1 MRRFLPLCCCLLA
14 AMPLSA
20 RTGALERNIRVVAD
34 SVRATVFGDGDTLV
48 VNNAHRYPTMSVCK
62 FHQALALLDSL
73 DRAGLP
79 LTTRIPVLR
88 SDLLSDTWSPLRD
101 ARPEGGYE
109 LTAAELLD
117 YSVAQSDN
125 NVCDLLFRFLGGP
138 KTVNRYVARLGVGRT
153 AIVADEETMHRRPD
167 NQYLNWTTP
176 LAAVRLLERFRRGEL
191 LSAEYGD
198 FLLETMFGTTTG
210 PDKLRGLLPADVA
223 VAHKTGSAFRDAQG
237 VMVADNDIGIVRL
250 PDGRSYSIAVFVMD
264 SRGSSTTTPSGDNEK
279 PLFRRGFFRRLF
291 QRFDHFREHLRNGVF
306 LLRGEEVAVGF
317 IGGVRCD
324 GSRHGGFG
332 QRMHGKLTA
341 CGDARESE
349 HHSCGTVAD
358 HQLSLFA
365 EGFQHLHQVLV
376 PGFAGM
382 LCEDRHGVA
391 AGEYE
396 GVVLVFMAFEVGD
409 DIVGGQADARIG
421 ADFAAVGY
429 REEGVGNFVFEKCFQ
444 ILEQAHPVHG
454 IHGHD
459 GCSLCHSHNFLNET
473 TVILSKFIT
482 FVNKY
487 TINRVLKQVRT

>member
-1 MRRFLPLCCCLLA
+1 
-14 AMPLSA
+14 MPLSA
-20 RTGALERNIRVVAD
+20 RTGALERDIRVVAD
-34 SVRATVFGDGDTLV
+34 SVRATVGVAVVFGDGDTLV
-48 VNNAHRYPTMSVCK
+48 VNNAHRYPTMSVYK

-191 LSAEYGD
+191 LAAEYGD

-264 SRGSSTTTPSGDNEK
+264 SREDDRTNA
-279 PLFRRGFFRRLF
+279 
-291 QRFDHFREHLRNGVF
+291 
-306 LLRGEEVAVGF
+306 AV
-317 IGGVRCD
+317 I
-324 GSRHGGFG
+324 
-332 QRMHGKLTA
+332 
-341 CGDARESE
+341 
-349 HHSCGTVAD
+349 
-358 HQLSLFA
+358 
-365 EGFQHLHQVLV
+365 
-376 PGFAGM
+376 
-382 LCEDRHGVA
+382 
-391 AGEYE
+391 
-396 GVVLVFMAFEVGD
+396 
-409 DIVGGQADARIG
+409 ARISRLVY
-421 ADFAAVGY
+421 DCAV
-429 REEGVGNFVFEKCFQ
+429 R
-444 ILEQAHPVHG
+444 
-454 IHGHD
+454 
-459 GCSLCHSHNFLNET
+459 
-473 TVILSKFIT
+473 
-482 FVNKY
+482 
-487 TINRVLKQVRT
+487 R

>member
-1 MRRFLPLCCCLLA
+1 
-14 AMPLSA
+14 MPLSA
-20 RTGALERNIRVVAD
+20 RTGALERDIRVVAD
-34 SVRATVFGDGDTLV
+34 GVRATVGVAVVFGDGDTLV
-48 VNNAHRYPTMSVCK
+48 VNNAHRYPTMSVYK

-138 KTVNRYVARLGVGRT
+138 ETVNRYVARLGVGRT

-264 SRGSSTTTPSGDNEK
+264 SREDDRTNA
-279 PLFRRGFFRRLF
+279 
-291 QRFDHFREHLRNGVF
+291 
-306 LLRGEEVAVGF
+306 AV
-317 IGGVRCD
+317 I
-324 GSRHGGFG
+324 
-332 QRMHGKLTA
+332 
-341 CGDARESE
+341 
-349 HHSCGTVAD
+349 
-358 HQLSLFA
+358 
-365 EGFQHLHQVLV
+365 
-376 PGFAGM
+376 
-382 LCEDRHGVA
+382 
-391 AGEYE
+391 
-396 GVVLVFMAFEVGD
+396 
-409 DIVGGQADARIG
+409 ARISRLVY
-421 ADFAAVGY
+421 DCAV
-429 REEGVGNFVFEKCFQ
+429 R
-444 ILEQAHPVHG
+444 
-454 IHGHD
+454 
-459 GCSLCHSHNFLNET
+459 
-473 TVILSKFIT
+473 
-482 FVNKY
+482 
-487 TINRVLKQVRT
+487 R

>member
-1 MRRFLPLCCCLLA
+1 
-14 AMPLSA
+14 MPLSA
-20 RTGALERNIRVVAD
+20 RTRALERDIRVVAD
-34 SVRATVFGDGDTLV
+34 SVRATVGVAVVFGDGDTLV
-48 VNNAHRYPTMSVCK
+48 VNNAHRYPTMSVYK

-264 SRGSSTTTPSGDNEK
+264 SREDDRTNA
-279 PLFRRGFFRRLF
+279 
-291 QRFDHFREHLRNGVF
+291 
-306 LLRGEEVAVGF
+306 AV
-317 IGGVRCD
+317 I
-324 GSRHGGFG
+324 
-332 QRMHGKLTA
+332 
-341 CGDARESE
+341 
-349 HHSCGTVAD
+349 
-358 HQLSLFA
+358 
-365 EGFQHLHQVLV
+365 
-376 PGFAGM
+376 
-382 LCEDRHGVA
+382 
-391 AGEYE
+391 
-396 GVVLVFMAFEVGD
+396 
-409 DIVGGQADARIG
+409 ARISRLVY
-421 ADFAAVGY
+421 DCAV
-429 REEGVGNFVFEKCFQ
+429 R
-444 ILEQAHPVHG
+444 
-454 IHGHD
+454 
-459 GCSLCHSHNFLNET
+459 
-473 TVILSKFIT
+473 
-482 FVNKY
+482 
-487 TINRVLKQVRT
+487 R

>member
-20 RTGALERNIRVVAD
+20 RTGALERDIRVVAD
-34 SVRATVFGDGDTLV
+34 GVRATVGVAVVFGDGDTLV
-48 VNNAHRYPTMSVCK
+48 VNNAHRYPTMSVYK

-109 LTAAELLD
+109 LTTAELLD

-264 SRGSSTTTPSGDNEK
+264 SREDDRTNA
-279 PLFRRGFFRRLF
+279 
-291 QRFDHFREHLRNGVF
+291 
-306 LLRGEEVAVGF
+306 AV
-317 IGGVRCD
+317 I
-324 GSRHGGFG
+324 
-332 QRMHGKLTA
+332 
-341 CGDARESE
+341 
-349 HHSCGTVAD
+349 
-358 HQLSLFA
+358 
-365 EGFQHLHQVLV
+365 
-376 PGFAGM
+376 
-382 LCEDRHGVA
+382 
-391 AGEYE
+391 
-396 GVVLVFMAFEVGD
+396 
-409 DIVGGQADARIG
+409 ARISRLVY
-421 ADFAAVGY
+421 DYAV
-429 REEGVGNFVFEKCFQ
+429 R
-444 ILEQAHPVHG
+444 
-454 IHGHD
+454 
-459 GCSLCHSHNFLNET
+459 
-473 TVILSKFIT
+473 
-482 FVNKY
+482 
-487 TINRVLKQVRT
+487 R

>member
-1 MRRFLPLCCCLLA
+1 
-14 AMPLSA
+14 MPLSA
-20 RTGALERNIRVVAD
+20 RTRALERDIRVVAD
-34 SVRATVFGDGDTLV
+34 SVRATVGVAVVFGDGDTLV
-48 VNNAHRYPTMSVCK
+48 VNNAHRYPTMSVYK

-210 PDKLRGLLPADVA
+210 PDKLRGLLPADVD

-264 SRGSSTTTPSGDNEK
+264 SREDDRTNA
-279 PLFRRGFFRRLF
+279 
-291 QRFDHFREHLRNGVF
+291 
-306 LLRGEEVAVGF
+306 AV
-317 IGGVRCD
+317 I
-324 GSRHGGFG
+324 
-332 QRMHGKLTA
+332 
-341 CGDARESE
+341 
-349 HHSCGTVAD
+349 
-358 HQLSLFA
+358 
-365 EGFQHLHQVLV
+365 
-376 PGFAGM
+376 
-382 LCEDRHGVA
+382 
-391 AGEYE
+391 
-396 GVVLVFMAFEVGD
+396 
-409 DIVGGQADARIG
+409 ARISRLVY
-421 ADFAAVGY
+421 DCAV
-429 REEGVGNFVFEKCFQ
+429 R
-444 ILEQAHPVHG
+444 
-454 IHGHD
+454 
-459 GCSLCHSHNFLNET
+459 
-473 TVILSKFIT
+473 
-482 FVNKY
+482 
-487 TINRVLKQVRT
+487 R

>member
-1 MRRFLPLCCCLLA
+1 
-14 AMPLSA
+14 MPLSA
-20 RTGALERNIRVVAD
+20 RTGALERDIRVVAD
-34 SVRATVFGDGDTLV
+34 SVRATVGVAVVFGEGDTLV
-48 VNNAHRYPTMSVCK
+48 VNNAQRYPTMSVYK

-153 AIVADEETMHRRPD
+153 AILADEETMHRRPD

-264 SRGSSTTTPSGDNEK
+264 SREDDRTNA
-279 PLFRRGFFRRLF
+279 
-291 QRFDHFREHLRNGVF
+291 
-306 LLRGEEVAVGF
+306 AV
-317 IGGVRCD
+317 I
-324 GSRHGGFG
+324 
-332 QRMHGKLTA
+332 
-341 CGDARESE
+341 
-349 HHSCGTVAD
+349 
-358 HQLSLFA
+358 
-365 EGFQHLHQVLV
+365 
-376 PGFAGM
+376 
-382 LCEDRHGVA
+382 
-391 AGEYE
+391 
-396 GVVLVFMAFEVGD
+396 
-409 DIVGGQADARIG
+409 ARISRLVY
-421 ADFAAVGY
+421 DCAV
-429 REEGVGNFVFEKCFQ
+429 R
-444 ILEQAHPVHG
+444 
-454 IHGHD
+454 
-459 GCSLCHSHNFLNET
+459 
-473 TVILSKFIT
+473 
-482 FVNKY
+482 
-487 TINRVLKQVRT
+487 R

>member
-1 MRRFLPLCCCLLA
+1 MRRFLLLCCCLLA

-20 RTGALERNIRVVAD
+20 RTGALERDIRVVAD
-34 SVRATVFGDGDTLV
+34 SVRATVGVAVVFGEGDTLV
-48 VNNAHRYPTMSVCK
+48 VNNAHRYPTMSVYK

-138 KTVNRYVARLGVGRT
+138 EAVNCYIARLGVGRT
-153 AIVADEETMHRRPD
+153 AIVADEETMHRCPD

-191 LSAEYGD
+191 LSTEYGD

-264 SRGSSTTTPSGDNEK
+264 SREDDRTNA
-279 PLFRRGFFRRLF
+279 
-291 QRFDHFREHLRNGVF
+291 
-306 LLRGEEVAVGF
+306 AV
-317 IGGVRCD
+317 I
-324 GSRHGGFG
+324 
-332 QRMHGKLTA
+332 
-341 CGDARESE
+341 
-349 HHSCGTVAD
+349 
-358 HQLSLFA
+358 
-365 EGFQHLHQVLV
+365 
-376 PGFAGM
+376 
-382 LCEDRHGVA
+382 
-391 AGEYE
+391 
-396 GVVLVFMAFEVGD
+396 
-409 DIVGGQADARIG
+409 ARISRLVYDY
-421 ADFAAVGY
+421 AT
-429 REEGVGNFVFEKCFQ
+429 R
-444 ILEQAHPVHG
+444 
-454 IHGHD
+454 
-459 GCSLCHSHNFLNET
+459 
-473 TVILSKFIT
+473 
-482 FVNKY
+482 
-487 TINRVLKQVRT
+487 R

>member
-1 MRRFLPLCCCLLA
+1 MRRFSVLCCYLLA

-20 RTGALERNIRVVAD
+20 RTGALERDIRVVAD
-34 SVRATVFGDGDTLV
+34 SVRATVGVAVVFGDGDTLV
-48 VNNAHRYPTMSVCK
+48 VNNAHRYPTMSVYK

-198 FLLETMFGTTTG
+198 FLLETMFGTMTG

-264 SRGSSTTTPSGDNEK
+264 SREDDRTNA
-279 PLFRRGFFRRLF
+279 
-291 QRFDHFREHLRNGVF
+291 
-306 LLRGEEVAVGF
+306 AV
-317 IGGVRCD
+317 I
-324 GSRHGGFG
+324 
-332 QRMHGKLTA
+332 
-341 CGDARESE
+341 
-349 HHSCGTVAD
+349 
-358 HQLSLFA
+358 
-365 EGFQHLHQVLV
+365 
-376 PGFAGM
+376 
-382 LCEDRHGVA
+382 
-391 AGEYE
+391 
-396 GVVLVFMAFEVGD
+396 
-409 DIVGGQADARIG
+409 ARISRLVY
-421 ADFAAVGY
+421 DYAV
-429 REEGVGNFVFEKCFQ
+429 R
-444 ILEQAHPVHG
+444 
-454 IHGHD
+454 
-459 GCSLCHSHNFLNET
+459 
-473 TVILSKFIT
+473 
-482 FVNKY
+482 
-487 TINRVLKQVRT
+487 R

>member
-34 SVRATVFGDGDTLV
+34 SVRATVGVAVVFGDGDTLV

-191 LSAEYGD
+191 LAAEYGD

-264 SRGSSTTTPSGDNEK
+264 SREDDRTNA
-279 PLFRRGFFRRLF
+279 
-291 QRFDHFREHLRNGVF
+291 
-306 LLRGEEVAVGF
+306 AV
-317 IGGVRCD
+317 I
-324 GSRHGGFG
+324 
-332 QRMHGKLTA
+332 
-341 CGDARESE
+341 
-349 HHSCGTVAD
+349 
-358 HQLSLFA
+358 
-365 EGFQHLHQVLV
+365 
-376 PGFAGM
+376 
-382 LCEDRHGVA
+382 
-391 AGEYE
+391 
-396 GVVLVFMAFEVGD
+396 
-409 DIVGGQADARIG
+409 ARISRLVY
-421 ADFAAVGY
+421 DCAV
-429 REEGVGNFVFEKCFQ
+429 R
-444 ILEQAHPVHG
+444 
-454 IHGHD
+454 
-459 GCSLCHSHNFLNET
+459 
-473 TVILSKFIT
+473 
-482 FVNKY
+482 
-487 TINRVLKQVRT
+487 R

>member
-1 MRRFLPLCCCLLA
+1 
-14 AMPLSA
+14 MPLSA
-20 RTGALERNIRVVAD
+20 RTGALERDIRVVAD
-34 SVRATVFGDGDTLV
+34 SVRATVGVAVVFGEGDTLV
-48 VNNAHRYPTMSVCK
+48 VNNAHRYPTMSVYK

-176 LAAVRLLERFRRGEL
+176 LAAVRLLERFRCGEL

-264 SRGSSTTTPSGDNEK
+264 SREDDRTNA
-279 PLFRRGFFRRLF
+279 
-291 QRFDHFREHLRNGVF
+291 
-306 LLRGEEVAVGF
+306 AV
-317 IGGVRCD
+317 I
-324 GSRHGGFG
+324 
-332 QRMHGKLTA
+332 
-341 CGDARESE
+341 
-349 HHSCGTVAD
+349 
-358 HQLSLFA
+358 
-365 EGFQHLHQVLV
+365 
-376 PGFAGM
+376 
-382 LCEDRHGVA
+382 
-391 AGEYE
+391 
-396 GVVLVFMAFEVGD
+396 
-409 DIVGGQADARIG
+409 ARISRLVY
-421 ADFAAVGY
+421 DYAV
-429 REEGVGNFVFEKCFQ
+429 R
-444 ILEQAHPVHG
+444 
-454 IHGHD
+454 
-459 GCSLCHSHNFLNET
+459 
-473 TVILSKFIT
+473 
-482 FVNKY
+482 
-487 TINRVLKQVRT
+487 R

>member
-1 MRRFLPLCCCLLA
+1 MRRFLPFCCCLLA

-20 RTGALERNIRVVAD
+20 RTGALERDIRVVAD
-34 SVRATVFGDGDTLV
+34 SVRATVGVAVVFGDGDTLV
-48 VNNAHRYPTMSVCK
+48 VNNAHRYPTMSVYK

-191 LSAEYGD
+191 LAAEYGD

-264 SRGSSTTTPSGDNEK
+264 SREDDRTNA
-279 PLFRRGFFRRLF
+279 
-291 QRFDHFREHLRNGVF
+291 
-306 LLRGEEVAVGF
+306 AV
-317 IGGVRCD
+317 I
-324 GSRHGGFG
+324 
-332 QRMHGKLTA
+332 
-341 CGDARESE
+341 
-349 HHSCGTVAD
+349 
-358 HQLSLFA
+358 
-365 EGFQHLHQVLV
+365 
-376 PGFAGM
+376 
-382 LCEDRHGVA
+382 
-391 AGEYE
+391 
-396 GVVLVFMAFEVGD
+396 
-409 DIVGGQADARIG
+409 ARISRLVY
-421 ADFAAVGY
+421 DCAV
-429 REEGVGNFVFEKCFQ
+429 R
-444 ILEQAHPVHG
+444 
-454 IHGHD
+454 
-459 GCSLCHSHNFLNET
+459 
-473 TVILSKFIT
+473 
-482 FVNKY
+482 
-487 TINRVLKQVRT
+487 R